1 MPINQKYLAK
11 FESGGN
17 YHIYNRS
24 HSDKKMFPYEEN
36 YSFLL
41 LVIKKYLVN
50 YLDFY
55 AYSLLPNHFHLF
67 IQVKNNQNIE
77 DEKINAFIV
86 NQFKKL
92 FIAYTNSFNKTYE
105 KHGGIFS
112 TPFRRIAVNN
122 DAYFTQLI
130 YYLHFNAA
138 HHQLVENFE
147 IYPYSSY
154 KSILSDKPTLL
165 QREKLLNWFGGRDK
179 FIKYH
184 TIQRKAYEKFP
195 FYIE

>member
-36 YSFLL
+36 YFFFLVL
-41 LVIKKYLVN
+41 IKKYLVD
-50 YLDFY
+50 YLDVY

-67 IQVKNNQNIE
+67 IQVKDDLDIKDEQLNI
-77 DEKINAFIV
+77 IVV

-92 FIAYTNSFNKTYE
+92 FISYTHSFNKTYE

-112 TPFRRIAVNN
+112 TPFRRIAVND

-130 YYLHFNAA
+130 YYLHYNAV
-138 HHQLVENFE
+138 HHRLVENFE
-147 IYPYSSY
+147 MYPHSSY
-154 KSILSDKPTLL
+154 KGILSDKPTLL

-184 TIQRKAYEKFP
+184 TMQREAYEKFQ